1 MVYTLLPEAIF
12 DFASLAL
19 VDLMLGQSRGNAL
32 VFQVGL
38 QTLQLLGLSDVSRL
52 EKGGIDRY
60 LEHTLKLVVLSLQL
74 RLDIAHEGWQLLFF
88 VLGGVVLSQV

>member
-19 VDLMLGQSRGNAL
+19 VNLVLGQSRGNTL

-38 QTLQLLGLSDVSRL
+38 QTLQLLGLSDIGRL
-52 EKGGIDRY
+52 EKSRIDRY
-60 LEHTLKLVVLSLQL
+60 LKHALKLVVLSLQL
-74 RLDIAHEGWQLLFF
+74 RLDIAHEGR
-88 VLGGVVLSQV
+88 